1 MQRCKFPVQKN
12 VSNFKKMN
20 NQILITALLVQ
31 ILSSYVS
38 PSLAQNNLAP
48 QWSKGIVWYQ
58 VFPERFNNGDPANDP
73 KVADQN
79 GAYPFDD
86 RSAFKIHPWTSDWY
100 QLQPYEK
107 ENGKDIYYN
116 IQRRRYGG
124 DLQGVIDKLGYLQ
137 SLGVNAI
144 YMTPIFW
151 SPSSHKYDALCYH
164 HVDPTF
170 GPDVEGDIKMM
181 EKEDPLKPETW
192 VWTKADL
199 LALKLIEEV
208 HKRKMYI
215 IFDGVFNHLGVK
227 NFAFRDVE
235 KNQQASPYKDWF
247 DIKSWQD
254 SAAGTKFEYKGWF
267 GVKTLPELKED
278 STGIVAGPKEY
289 IFNSTKRWMNPM
301 NKGTAY
307 GIDGWRLDVAY
318 DVGHPFWKD
327 WRKWVRSINSNAY
340 LTAELVYPID
350 KTKPYLEGDE
360 FDATMNYNFA
370 FIMHD
375 FFVQDASG
383 SSVTEFD
390 RKLKELREAFG
401 DSVAFNMQNLMNSH
415 DATRLASAVANPDGK
430 KFGDWGQY
438 FNWSQKSNNKN
449 YNARKPTPEQRQK
462 QKLIVAFQM
471 LYLGSPMFFYGDE
484 SGMWGANDPDCR
496 KPMVWPGRKYD
507 AETFNPDQSRHSP
520 DEVVF
525 DQDLFNWYKKF
536 IGLRQQ
542 NKSIRLGSYNTLVT
556 ADEKRLYAFS
566 RKLGNEEVIV
576 IINRSN
582 KPLSFTHPELKK
594 RKYRNLITQQP
605 AASQVKVD
613 AMGVVVLGNR

>member
-1 MQRCKFPVQKN
+1 M
-12 VSNFKKMN
+12 KK
-20 NQILITALLVQ
+20 QISATVLLVQ
-31 ILSSYVS
+31 ILLCYTL
-38 PSLAQNNLAP
+38 PSIAQNDFTP

-58 VFPERFNNGDPANDP
+58 IFPERFNNGDPNNDP
-73 KVADQN
+73 KVSDQN

-86 RSAFKIHPWTSDWY
+86 SSPFKIHPWSSDWY
-100 QLQPYEK
+100 QLQPYEQ
-107 ENGKDIYYN
+107 ENGKNIYFN

-124 DLQGVIDKLGYLQ
+124 DLQGIINKLDYIQ

-144 YMTPIFW
+144 YITPIFW

-170 GPDVEGDIKMM
+170 GPDPEGDKKMM
-181 EKEDPLKPETW
+181 ENENPLTPETW

-208 HKRKMYI
+208 HQRKMYI
-215 IFDGVFNHLGVK
+215 IFDGVFNHLGIK
-227 NFAFRDVE
+227 NFAFQDVE
-235 KNQQASPYKDWF
+235 KKQQASAYKDWF
-247 DIKSWQD
+247 NIVSWRD
-254 SAAGTKFEYKGWF
+254 SVAGTKFDYKGWF

-289 IFNSTKRWMNPM
+289 IFNSTMRWMNPM
-301 NKGTAY
+301 NKGAAH

-318 DVGHPFWKD
+318 DVGHTFWKD
-327 WRKWVRSINSNAY
+327 WRTWVRSINPNAY
-340 LTAELVYPID
+340 LTAELVDPIE
-350 KTKPYLEGDE
+350 KTRPYLSGDE

-370 FIMHD
+370 FIVHD
-375 FFVQDASG
+375 FFVQDTSAST
-383 SSVTEFD
+383 VTEFD

-401 DSVAFNMQNLMNSH
+401 ENVAFNMQNLMNSH

-430 KFGDWGQY
+430 KFGDWGKY

-462 QKLIVAFQM
+462 LKLIVAFQM

-484 SGMWGANDPDCR
+484 AGMWGANDPDCR
-496 KPMVWPGRKYD
+496 KPMVWPDKKYD
-507 AETFNPDQSRHSP
+507 AETYNPDQSKHGP

-525 DQDLFNWYKKF
+525 DQDLFDWYQKF

-542 NKSIRLGSYNTLVT
+542 YKSVRRGNYTTLAVD
-556 ADEKRLYAFS
+556 DEKKTYAFR
-566 RKLGNEEVIV
+566 RKLGKEEVIV
-576 IINRSN
+576 IINRSD
-582 KPLSFTHPELKK
+582 KPLVFTHAALKNK
-594 RKYRNLITQQP
+594 KYKNLFTRQSVAQQIN
-605 AASQVKVD
+605 VN
-613 AMGVVVLGNR
+613 AMDVVVLGNKTK

>member
-1 MQRCKFPVQKN
+1 MI
-12 VSNFKKMN
+12 KK
-20 NQILITALLVQ
+20 LLKRVLLVQ
-31 ILSSYVS
+31 ILASSLSKVV
-38 PSLAQNNLAP
+38 AQNNQAP
-48 QWSKGIVWYQ
+48 RWSKGIVWYQ
-58 VFPERFNNGDPANDP
+58 IFPERFNNGDPRNDP
-73 KVADQN
+73 KVTDQN

-86 RSAFKIHPWTSDWY
+86 TSAFQVHPWTSDWY
-100 QLQPYEK
+100 QLQPYEQK
-107 ENGKDIYYN
+107 NGKDIYYN

-124 DLQGVIDKLGYLQ
+124 DLQGIINKLDYIQ

-170 GPDVEGDIKMM
+170 GPDPEGDIKMM
-181 EKEDPLKPETW
+181 ENEDPLKPETW

-227 NFAFRDVE
+227 NFAFQDVV

-247 DIKSWQD
+247 DIVSWKD

-278 STGIVAGPKEY
+278 STGIASGPKQY

-327 WRKWVRSINSNAY
+327 WRKWVRSINPAAY

-350 KTKPYLEGDE
+350 KTRTYLQGDE

-370 FIMHD
+370 FIVHD
-375 FFVQDASG
+375 FFVQDKTAST
-383 SSVTEFD
+383 VTEFD

-438 FNWSQKSNNKN
+438 FNWSQKSNNPG
-449 YNARKPTPEQRQK
+449 YNARKPTPEQRRK
-462 QKLIVAFQM
+462 QKLVAAFQM

-484 SGMWGANDPDCR
+484 AGMWGANDPDCR
-496 KPMVWPGRKYD
+496 KPMLWPGTSYD
-507 AETFNPDQSRHSP
+507 AETFNPDQSKHTP
-520 DEVVF
+520 DQVIF

-542 NKSIRLGSYNTLVT
+542 YRSIKLGSYHTLVT
-556 ADEKRLYAFS
+556 DDEKKLYAFS

-576 IINRSN
+576 IINRGDKSFV
-582 KPLSFTHPELKK
+582 FTHPELKK
-594 RKYRNLITQQP
+594 HTYKNLLTPGSVVQQI
-605 AASQVKVD
+605 KVN
-613 AMGVVVLGNR
+613 AMDVVVLGNK

>member
-1 MQRCKFPVQKN
+1 MT
-12 VSNFKKMN
+12 KK
-20 NQILITALLVQ
+20 QIFITALLVQ
-31 ILSSYVS
+31 TLSLFTLWGVG
-38 PSLAQNNLAP
+38 QNDFTP

-58 VFPERFNNGDPANDP
+58 IFPERFDNGDRNNDP
-73 KVADQN
+73 KVNDQN

-86 RSAFKIHPWTSDWY
+86 TSAFQIHPWTSDWY
-100 QLQPYEK
+100 QLQPYEQK
-107 ENGKDIYYN
+107 NGKGIYYN

-124 DLQGVIDKLGYLQ
+124 DLQGVINKLDYIQ

-164 HVDPTF
+164 HVDPSF
-170 GPDVEGDIKMM
+170 GPDPEGDTKMM
-181 EKEDPLKPETW
+181 ENENPLKPETW

-227 NFAFRDVE
+227 NFAFQDVV
-235 KNQQASPYKDWF
+235 KNQQASAYRDWF
-247 DIKSWQD
+247 SIVSWRD
-254 SAAGTKFEYKGWF
+254 STKGTKFEYKGWF

-278 STGIVAGPKEY
+278 STGIVAGPKQY
-289 IFNSTKRWMNPM
+289 IFNSTMRWMNPM
-301 NKGTAY
+301 NKGAAY

-327 WRKWVRSINSNAY
+327 WRKWVRSINPNAY

-350 KTKPYLEGDE
+350 RTRPYLTGDE

-370 FIMHD
+370 FIVHD
-375 FFVQDASG
+375 FFVQDTSAST
-383 SSVTEFD
+383 VTEFD

-401 DSVAFNMQNLMNSH
+401 EDVALNMQNLMNSH
-415 DATRLASAVANPDGK
+415 DATRLASAVANPDGE
-430 KFGDWGQY
+430 KFGNWGKY
-438 FNWSQKSNNKN
+438 FNWSQKSNNRN
-449 YNARKPTPEQRQK
+449 YNARKPTPEQRKK
-462 QKLIVAFQM
+462 QKLIIAFQM

-484 SGMWGANDPDCR
+484 AGMWGANDPDCR
-496 KPMVWPGRKYD
+496 KPMLWSDKKYD
-507 AETFNPDQSRHSP
+507 AETFNPDQSKHDP
-520 DEVVF
+520 DEVIF
-525 DQDLFNWYKKF
+525 DRDLFDWYRKF

-542 NKSIRLGSYNTLVT
+542 YNSIRLGSYTTL
-556 ADEKRLYAFS
+556 AIDDDKKLYAFS

-576 IINRSN
+576 IINRSD
-582 KPLSFTHPELKK
+582 KPLLFTHEGLKTN
-594 RKYRNLITQQP
+594 KYKNLFTHL
-605 AASQVKVD
+605 SVVKQINVN
-613 AMGVVVLGNR
+613 AMDVVVLGNK

>member
-1 MQRCKFPVQKN
+1 MKN
-12 VSNFKKMN
+12 PLLTTV
-20 NQILITALLVQ
+20 LLVQ
-31 ILSSYVS
+31 ILLLYIS
-38 PSLAQNNLAP
+38 PGVAQNNLAP
-48 QWSKGIVWYQ
+48 QWSKGVVWYQ
-58 VFPERFNNGDPANDP
+58 IFPERFNNGDPNNDP
-73 KVADQN
+73 KVKDQN

-86 RSAFKIHPWTSDWY
+86 SSAFQIHPWTSDWY
-100 QLQPYEK
+100 QLQPYEQK
-107 ENGKDIYYN
+107 NGKDIYYN
-116 IQRRRYGG
+116 LQRRRYGG
-124 DLQGVIDKLGYLQ
+124 DLQGVINKLGYIQ

-170 GPDVEGDIKMM
+170 GPDPEGDIEMM
-181 EKEDPLKPETW
+181 KKENPLKPETW

-199 LALKLIEEV
+199 LALKLIDEV

-227 NFAFRDVE
+227 NFAFQDVV
-235 KNQQASPYKDWF
+235 KNQQASAYNDWF
-247 DIKSWQD
+247 EIKSWRD
-254 SAAGTKFEYKGWF
+254 SSTGKKFEYNGWF

-278 STGIVAGPKEY
+278 SSGIVAGPKQY
-289 IFNSTKRWMNPM
+289 IFNSTMRWMNPM
-301 NKGTAY
+301 NKGVGH

-327 WRKWVRSINSNAY
+327 WRKWVRSINPNAY
-340 LTAELVYPID
+340 LTAELVYPIE
-350 KTKPYLEGDE
+350 KTRPYLNGDE

-375 FFVQDASG
+375 FFVQDTSAST
-383 SSVTEFD
+383 VTEFD

-401 DSVAFNMQNLMNSH
+401 EDVAFNMQNLMNSH

-430 KFGDWGQY
+430 KFGDWGKY
-438 FNWSQKSNNKN
+438 FGWSQKSNNRN
-449 YNARKPTPEQRQK
+449 YSARKPTPLQVQK

-484 SGMWGANDPDCR
+484 AGLWGANDPDCR
-496 KPMVWPGRKYD
+496 KPMLWPDKQYD
-507 AETFNPDQSRHSP
+507 AETFNPDQSKHEP

-525 DQDLFNWYKKF
+525 DRDLVDWYKKF
-536 IGLRQQ
+536 ISLRQQ
-542 NKSIRLGSYNTLVT
+542 YKSIKLGSYNTL
-556 ADEKRLYAFS
+556 AMDDEKKLYAFS

-576 IINRSN
+576 IINRSS
-582 KPLSFTHPELKK
+582 KSIVFTNAELKK
-594 RKYRNLITQQP
+594 HHYKNLITKQSAGYQIN
-605 AASQVKVD
+605 VKP
-613 AMGVVVLGNR
+613 MNIVVLGNQ